1 MVPPERPADRPID
14 VRSPARPDRAERL
27 LGAVRARL
35 TGERHLPLRDLAF
48 DARILREDLARLFAA
63 AGRLRDDD
71 RYGETDRQYARD
83 LATLLDRFDLPVLER
98 MLRLH
103 QRAMTTVVVNHLAQL
118 QSDPRLA
125 PLFDPDAEL
134 PDEVVDAIADDA
146 ALLLPVSQ
154 RLLALDHHEAL
165 LRLLDTS
172 VVAEASTSPAE
183 SVDLAVAFIDLVGFT
198 RLSATAEPGL
208 VGGVLGGFE
217 DGVHEA
223 ASDVGE
229 VLVVKFIGDAA
240 MLVGGDLDLLV
251 EVCLRVVVDPL
262 PSGDEVERRAG
273 IAAGAVQ
280 IRDGDYVGHPVNTA
294 ARLTDLARPGS
305 VLVAED
311 AADRLDERWRTRRL
325 HARKLKGL
333 GRARPFRVWPSEDE
347 DE

>member
-1 MVPPERPADRPID
+1 VEPPVRPYEVQVPA
-14 VRSPARPDRAERL
+14 APDRAQQL
-27 LGAVRARL
+27 LGAVRERL
-35 TGERHLPLRDLAF
+35 TDPRPFPLRDLAF

-63 AGRLRDDD
+63 AGRLRDEN
-71 RYGETDRQYARD
+71 RYGEADRQYARD

-118 QSDPRLA
+118 QSDPRLS
-125 PLFDPDAEL
+125 PLFDPDTDLSVEALE
-134 PDEVVDAIADDA
+134 AIATDA
-146 ALLLPVSQ
+146 AFLLPVTQ

-172 VVAEASTSPAE
+172 VVADASTSPTDAI
-183 SVDLAVAFIDLVGFT
+183 DLTVGFIDLVGFT
-198 RLSATAEPGL
+198 RLSATAEPGI

-223 ASDVGE
+223 AADVGE

-240 MLVGGDLDLLV
+240 MLVSGDLDLLV
-251 EVCLRVVVDPL
+251 EVCLRVVEDPL

-273 IAAGAVQ
+273 IGAGPVQ
-280 IRDGDYVGHPVNTA
+280 VRDGDYVGHPVNTA

-311 AADRLDERWRTRRL
+311 AVERLSDAWVTRRL

-333 GRARPFRVWPSEDE
+333 GRLRPSRVWRPEDE
-347 DE
+347 

>member
-1 MVPPERPADRPID
+1 MAPDRPFE
-14 VRSPARPDRAERL
+14 VRLPVAPDRAELL
-27 LGAVRARL
+27 LGAVRDRL
-35 TGERHLPLRDLAF
+35 TDPRHLPLRDVAF
-48 DARILREDLARLFAA
+48 DVRVLREDLARLFAA

-71 RYGETDRQYARD
+71 RYGEGDRQYARD

-125 PLFDPDAEL
+125 PMFDPDT
-134 PDEVVDAIADDA
+134 EVPPEVIDAIAADA
-146 ALLLPVSQ
+146 VFLLPVTQ

-165 LRLLDTS
+165 LRLLNTS
-172 VVAEASTSPAE
+172 VVADASTSSADAI
-183 SVDLAVAFIDLVGFT
+183 DLAVAFIDLVGFT
-198 RLSATAEPGL
+198 RLSATAEPGI
-208 VGGVLGGFE
+208 VAGVLGGFE

-240 MLVGGDLDLLV
+240 MLVSGDVDRLV
-251 EVCLRVVVDPL
+251 EVCLRVVEDPL

-273 IAAGAVQ
+273 IAAGGVQ

-311 AADRLDERWRTRRL
+311 ATDRLAAAWVTRRL

-333 GRARPFRVWPSEDE
+333 GRLRPSRVWRPEGT
-347 DE
+347 